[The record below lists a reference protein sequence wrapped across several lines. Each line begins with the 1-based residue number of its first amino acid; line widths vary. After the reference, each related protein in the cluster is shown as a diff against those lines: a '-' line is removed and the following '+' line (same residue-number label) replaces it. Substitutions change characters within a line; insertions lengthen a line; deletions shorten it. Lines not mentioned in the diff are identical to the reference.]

1 METYTI
7 YKVIV
12 PVFLNIIV
20 EETAVKIGHYVEST
34 NKGLAWNSNNILNNI
49 GT

>member
-1 METYTI
+1 MI
-7 YKVIV
+7 KQPLV
-12 PVFLNIIV
+12 LV

-34 NKGLAWNSNNILNNI
+34 NKGLGCNSNNILNNI

>member
-1 METYTI
+1 MILAYSYCMI
-7 YKVIV
+7 ANRKYI
-12 PVFLNIIV
+12 LV

-34 NKGLAWNSNNILNNI
+34 NKGLGCNSNNILNNI